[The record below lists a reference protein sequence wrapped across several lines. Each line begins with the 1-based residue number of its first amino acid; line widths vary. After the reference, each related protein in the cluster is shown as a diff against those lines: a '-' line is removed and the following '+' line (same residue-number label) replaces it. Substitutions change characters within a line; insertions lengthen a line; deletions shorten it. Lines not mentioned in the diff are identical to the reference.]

1 MKYFY
6 HYYKLVMIKKII
18 ILLFIT
24 ITDCY
29 LRKNPKC
36 NNLPKLQYNYN
47 DIKKPLLRNNYIHYM
62 ENKVILLKIQK

>member
-1 MKYFY
+1 
-6 HYYKLVMIKKII
+6 MIKKII

-36 NNLPKLQYNYN
+36 NNLPKLKYNYNYN
-47 DIKKPLLRNNYIHYM
+47 DIKQQILINNYIHYM